1 MFVSSFFA
9 CLRRFQEKIHPQTS
23 PSIFSAVLGPPYVY
37 YGTATTALTAVGGG
51 PGHFGQ
57 SYTKYYPLHKSS
69 LGIVRLHRALGA
81 GWGGVGETGWK
92 WDIRV
97 KIDCHM
103 KPYADK
109 LFVVLYFSVRSSRSS
124 AHGRHFANI
133 PWGRELGF
141 YSARWMRKA
150 RKMETCRG
158 AL

>member
-1 MFVSSFFA
+1 MVMPNVRLFVFCVFAPFSRRKFIHRLRPVFFQL
-9 CLRRFQEKIHPQTS
+9 C
-23 PSIFSAVLGPPYVY
+23 
-37 YGTATTALTAVGGG
+37 YGR
-51 PGHFGQ
+51 
-57 SYTKYYPLHKSS
+57 LHKSS
-69 LGIVRLHRALGA
+69 PGIVRLHRALGA
-81 GWGGVGETGWK
+81 GWGGVGETGWT

-97 KIDCHM
+97 EIDCHM

-150 RKMETCRG
+150 RKMETSRG
-158 AL
+158 HSASWESFLSSLLHEERWNMKMK

>member
-1 MFVSSFFA
+1 MPNVRLFVFCVFAPFSRRKFIHRQWDFAQYFFS
-9 CLRRFQEKIHPQTS
+9 CVS
-23 PSIFSAVLGPPYVY
+23 P
-37 YGTATTALTAVGGG
+37 
-51 PGHFGQ
+51 
-57 SYTKYYPLHKSS
+57 
-69 LGIVRLHRALGA
+69 GIVRLHRALGA
-81 GWGGVGETGWK
+81 GWVGVGETGWK

-150 RKMETCRG
+150 RKMETSRG
-158 AL
+158 HSALTDWAGKPIGSWESFLSSLLHEGRWNMKKK